1 MERSAAN
8 AEGTDGAGGGDSDE
22 GYRAVDDSL
31 EINPSTDAQL
41 LAASTPLLHVTTR
54 KQDSLGGGNVSL
66 EDKYTRCRNCATCR
80 APDCQ
85 GIHGADLFN
94 SGCYLCQN
102 GRPLLCKLRE
112 PCLD

>member
-8 AEGTDGAGGGDSDE
+8 AEGTDGGGGDSDE

-31 EINPSTDAQL
+31 EINPSTDAEL

-54 KQDSLGGGNVSL
+54 SQDSLGGGNVSL
-66 EDKYTRCRNCATCR
+66 EDHYPLCRKCATCR

-85 GIHGADLFN
+85 TYSTVVVICARMGDHYSANFESHVRAGVN
-94 SGCYLCQN
+94 S
-102 GRPLLCKLRE
+102 
-112 PCLD
+112 